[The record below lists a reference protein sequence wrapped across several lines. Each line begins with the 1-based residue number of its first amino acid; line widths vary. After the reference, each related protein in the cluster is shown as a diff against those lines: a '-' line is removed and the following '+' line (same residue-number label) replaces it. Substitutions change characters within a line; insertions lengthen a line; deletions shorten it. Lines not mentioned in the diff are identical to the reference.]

1 METLIASKKE
11 IKEFAAFINDVH
23 KSVLTSDSEREH
35 AAFLILPMV
44 RKKYWPNYP
53 GNELDC
59 TRILGRELVRL
70 QTKYMPRPD
79 DSDPT
84 RNSRALADN
93 FARQIVRLDAPEG
106 AYSTQFRDGTRV
118 DIPKMAMAVY
128 VSLQPHDLIR
138 GMSMLKNEFDSF
150 LLESF
155 EHNNSSDDP
164 NPNYVKRV
172 FQPSNMFMSCV
183 HKSPCRN
190 RVKLTDLDVD
200 TKDEDDLR
208 ALVYFLSEN
217 ARIAEH
223 ILFIVSTRGGYHLVI
238 PSRKIGNK
246 MGDLKK
252 FCESTGK
259 KNASERD
266 GGQWCTLVTKNNV
279 IPLPGT
285 YQGGY
290 HVQLVDPKSFL
301 TRYDHLC
308 RTYE

>member
-11 IKEFAAFINDVH
+11 IQEFAAFLNDIH
-23 KSVLTSDSEREH
+23 RGVLTNESEREH
-35 AAFLILPMV
+35 AAFLVLPMV

-70 QTKYMPRPD
+70 QTKYMPKP

-84 RNSRALADN
+84 RNSQALAEN

-106 AYSTQFRDGTRV
+106 AYSTQFKNGDRV
-118 DIPKMAMAVY
+118 DIPKIAMAIY

-138 GMSMLKNEFDSF
+138 GMHMAKNEFDSF
-150 LLESF
+150 LLDHF
-155 EHNNSSDDP
+155 EQCSNSAHE
-164 NPNYVKRV
+164 KRV
-172 FQPSNMFMSCV
+172 FQPNNVFLSSV
-183 HKSPCRN
+183 HKNPCKN
-190 RVKLTDLDVD
+190 RIKLTDLDVD
-200 TKDEDDLR
+200 TKDETKLR
-208 ALVYFLSEN
+208 MLVYFLTEN

-223 ILFIVSTRGGYHLVI
+223 ILFIVSTRGGYHIVF
-238 PSRKIGNK
+238 PSRKIGIK
-246 MGDLKK
+246 MSDLKK

-266 GGQWCTLVTKNNV
+266 GGQWCSVAAKNNI

-290 HVQLVDPKSFL
+290 HVQCVDPKSFL
-301 TRYDHLC
+301 TRYDHLS
-308 RTYE
+308 RIYE